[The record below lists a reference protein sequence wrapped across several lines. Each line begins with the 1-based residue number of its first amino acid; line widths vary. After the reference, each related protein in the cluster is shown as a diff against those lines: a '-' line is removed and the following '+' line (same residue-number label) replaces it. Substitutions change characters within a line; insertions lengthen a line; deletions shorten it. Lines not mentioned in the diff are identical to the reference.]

1 MISINLKPVIINQR
15 YSIRHILLRVWAN
28 ASAFIKKDMKISLS
42 YKFQFIF
49 QFAQIF
55 FSVAMIFFIGKM
67 LEDHGSKHLKVYG
80 GDYFSFALIG
90 LAVNSYLR
98 AGLVTVTNDM
108 RQMMNQGTFEAV
120 CAAPVKYMSLMVY
133 SALWQF
139 LFETVRISA
148 YFALGFFLFGLK
160 LRNPNITGAIL
171 VMLLTAVI
179 FLLLGIISC
188 SILIVI
194 KRGDPINWIF
204 SSLGALLAGTMFPV
218 SVLPGWLGRVA
229 MFMPLTHSLEA
240 VRKTLLTSASVYDIS
255 NNLTALYAF
264 VIILLPISFYI
275 NKVSMTAAKKYGAF
289 VTH

>member
-1 MISINLKPVIINQR
+1 MISTNLKPLSMSQGNSIQVIF
-15 YSIRHILLRVWAN
+15 LTALRN
-28 ASAFIKKDMKISLS
+28 ALAFIKKDMKIALS

-67 LEDHGSKHLKVYG
+67 LEGASNKYLKDYG

-98 AGLVTVTNDM
+98 AGLVTITNDI

-120 CAAPVKYMSLMVY
+120 CAAPVKYMFLMIY

-148 YFALGFFLFGLK
+148 YFALGFSLFNMRLQ
-160 LRNPNITGAIL
+160 NPNILAAIL
-171 VMLLTAVI
+171 TMLLTAVV
-179 FLLLGIISC
+179 FLLLGTISC

-204 SSLGALLAGTMFPV
+204 SGIGALLAGTMFPI
-218 SVLPGWLGRVA
+218 SVLPGWLGRLA

-240 VRKTLLTSASVYDIS
+240 IRKALLTSASVFDIA
-255 NNLTALYAF
+255 NNLIALGGF
-264 VIILLPISFYI
+264 IIFLLPMSFYI
-275 NKVSMTAAKKYGAF
+275 NKVCMSFAKKCGAF